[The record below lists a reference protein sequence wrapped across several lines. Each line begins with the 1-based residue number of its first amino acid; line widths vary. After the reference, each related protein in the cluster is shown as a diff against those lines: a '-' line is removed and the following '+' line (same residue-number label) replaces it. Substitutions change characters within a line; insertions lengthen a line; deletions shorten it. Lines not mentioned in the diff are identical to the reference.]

1 MGSQAQ
7 TVCERDPSARPY
19 RSNYQDMSDSEFKL
33 TSGAEDFVDALYRGL
48 DSVWNKVEI
57 PADKIMTILIIANK
71 NEYLDPKE
79 LNRVAYRLFRQS
91 NNKEW
96 SIDEVFEP
104 YKKKYCTKAFHGH
117 MRMRRI
123 GTFARPRCRKTSSPI
138 FSSVS

>member
-1 MGSQAQ
+1 
-7 TVCERDPSARPY
+7 
-19 RSNYQDMSDSEFKL
+19 MSDSEFKL

-48 DSVWNKVEI
+48 DSVWDKVEI

-104 YKKKYCTKAFHGH
+104 YKKKYCKKAVADESFPWPYEDEKNRDFCETKMQEDFESYLQQ
-117 MRMRRI
+117 RI
-123 GTFARPRCRKTSSPI
+123 NELAALNRSQIQDTWMMG
-138 FSSVS
+138 